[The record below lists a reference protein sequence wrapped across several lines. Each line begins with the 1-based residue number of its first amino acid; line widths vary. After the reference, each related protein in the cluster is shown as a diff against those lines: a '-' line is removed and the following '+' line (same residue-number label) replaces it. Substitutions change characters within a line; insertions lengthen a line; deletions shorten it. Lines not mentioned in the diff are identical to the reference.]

1 MILRI
6 GSSAVYAFVQM
17 ELLKGYK
24 VNRSG
29 QYIIEIKSVR
39 ELVDVLDREDFNHPV
54 IEHIP
59 DKILERMLNH
69 LPDIKANLAECE
81 SWLNGAPD

>member
-1 MILRI
+1 MN
-6 GSSAVYAFVQM
+6 ACVQM
-17 ELLKGYK
+17 ELLRGHK
-24 VNRSG
+24 VDSSG

-39 ELVDVLDREDFNHPV
+39 ELVDVLDREDFTHRVFKDLPNSV
-54 IEHIP
+54 LKQMMN
-59 DKILERMLNH
+59 D